1 VGVNGV
7 APATAQKLGLTLE
20 QAQQALANFRDAAGL
35 GDHPSLPV
43 IIADTGDIIAPGGSA
58 YFGKLRDFVSAETT
72 PLTGTGTST
81 ISPASGYGA
90 QGPESGTATIG
101 SNIAL
106 DSNGNQL
113 LLTQGNPPLVSSNTS
128 TQTPSVIYVTP
139 KGVGVSSD
147 VLSLQ
152 ETSPNV
158 GDFTGLNG
166 ASVEEIISRVP
177 SSWTNAPQRM
187 GQGLVWFD
195 DTGNEAIRIHGPGVN
210 APFGSNSASGW
221 VLRIHA
227 PNGQYYVEFGNI
239 VSRQS
244 NDGHIP
250 MLGDP
255 NATK

>member
-1 VGVNGV
+1 MKRAAKGKILPLFWLLVAVFQLFFAAQP
-7 APATAQKLGLTLE
+7 APAKSAFVPENRTWE
-20 QAQQALANFRDAAGL
+20 IFPLAVQSHQFGQLQVSEPQRERAPAG
-35 GDHPSLPV
+35 V
-43 IIADTGDIIAPGGSA
+43 KSA
-58 YFGKLRDFVSAETT
+58 SDDVL
-72 PLTGTGTST
+72 
-81 ISPASGYGA
+81 
-90 QGPESGTATIG
+90 GPESVAASTG

-113 LLTQGNPPLVSSNTS
+113 LLPGNPPLMSSNTS
-128 TQTPSVIYVTP
+128 TQTPGVIYVTP

-152 ETSPNV
+152 GTSPYV

-166 ASVEEIISRVP
+166 ASVEEIISRIP
-177 SSWTNAPQRM
+177 SSWANAPQRM

-195 DTGNEAIRIHGPGVN
+195 DTGNEAIRIHGPGIN

-227 PNGQYYVEFGNI
+227 PNGQYYDESGNI
-239 VSRQS
+239 VSPQS

-250 MLGDP
+250 MGNP
-255 NATK
+255 NGTK